1 MKQNFIKF
9 CIENSTDLVKEH
21 SIELRNNVQLA
32 AEEAILQINDLCSK
46 VIEDIDEYEQEMI
59 RFNNTNSKSLDVF
72 KNIVKDLESFH
83 IANSEYL
90 KQNVVDNELVNK
102 SNEEVANLI
111 KKAGLDIQKIK
122 DIIFDGRSFI
132 FEKNKD
138 KINKSILGISKMIN
152 NRIMDSV
159 ILRGKTS
166 ELMFLC
172 EFQNTQKWNLIYRA
186 SQDGFEAANFHSK
199 CDNKPN
205 TLVIIKSENGN
216 IFGGYTF

>member
-1 MKQNFIKF
+1 MYFDKNQINKVLICKNCEAKLDIPKCLPCGEVVCSICALSIKTNDNKFDCFLCQNKHEMPKDGLPTIKPFLELLSIDPKKVSRGEAFDLLEKLLNEIEMKQNFIKF

-102 SNEEVANLI
+102 SNEEAANLI
-111 KKAGLDIQKIK
+111 KKAGLD
-122 DIIFDGRSFI
+122 
-132 FEKNKD
+132 
-138 KINKSILGISKMIN
+138 
-152 NRIMDSV
+152 
-159 ILRGKTS
+159 
-166 ELMFLC
+166 
-172 EFQNTQKWNLIYRA
+172 
-186 SQDGFEAANFHSK
+186 
-199 CDNKPN
+199 
-205 TLVIIKSENGN
+205 TLNP
-216 IFGGYTF
+216 

>member
-1 MKQNFIKF
+1 M
-9 CIENSTDLVKEH
+9 VKEH

-102 SNEEVANLI
+102 SNEEAANLI

-122 DIIFDGRSFI
+122 DIIFDEKSFI

-152 NRIMDSV
+152 NRMDSV